1 MNNRMLQAVIITAAL
16 YVLASAPHSQTVAA
30 SAAPQHT
37 PAQMV
42 EALLSLGKA
51 KITVN

>member
-1 MNNRMLQAVIITAAL
+1 MNNRMLQAAVITAAL
-16 YVLASAPHSQTVAA
+16 YVLASAPNSQTVAS

-42 EALLSLGKA
+42 EAFLSLGKS
-51 KITVN
+51 KITIN